1 MDYISLNE
9 SFSSLQELPPSP
21 LLLHVHEI
29 LNTED
34 ADTKIAINIA
44 DKPNFFS
51 LLLVTTNAKEN
62 YWNAHL
68 FYMDQVERNNNLYRY
83 HTFSIN
89 ESIYLHNCLSE
100 LFKGH

>member
-1 MDYISLNE
+1 MDFVSLNE
-9 SFSSLQELPPSP
+9 SFSPLQELPSSP

-34 ADTKIAINIA
+34 ADTKIAMNIV

-68 FYMDQVERNNNLYRY
+68 FYMDQVERNNKQYRY
-83 HTFSIN
+83 HTFSIT
-89 ESIYLHNCLSE
+89 ESLHLHSCLSE
-100 LFKGH
+100 LFKG